1 MTTARPLNPPVDAS
15 GGSRRSATGPLAA
28 VLVVAVC
35 LTIGLSFAWLILR
48 AVGADPDSRA
58 GTGWGNVLG
67 FAPAAVLLGLW
78 VVRREQRPF
87 SALRLSGPG
96 IARKLLLGVA
106 TAIVGLVVLNVV
118 AGAVGA
124 GSDQEGGAAAAL
136 PQALLLLVTFAVQAP
151 TEELLF
157 RGFLLPVL
165 CRRWGMAA
173 GVLLTSALF
182 GLAHLVNPDAPP
194 VYALLTFLLGLA
206 LALWTL
212 ADGNLWRA
220 CAFHTVW
227 NWAPTALGGDDS
239 GNASGLDAATVT
251 SVACVLA
258 LLAACA
264 LWSFRRSLR
273 RRQPAAPAASGTA
286 GPPP

>member
-1 MTTARPLNPPVDAS
+1 MTTARPLNPSVETPD
-15 GGSRRSATGPLAA
+15 GPRRSTTGPLVA

-35 LTIGLSFAWLILR
+35 LTIGLSFAWLVLR
-48 AVGADPDSRA
+48 AVGADPDSPA

-67 FAPAAVLLGLW
+67 FAPAAALLGLW

-87 SALRLSGPG
+87 SALGLRGPG
-96 IARKLLLGVA
+96 RVRRLLLGVG
-106 TAIVGLVVLNVV
+106 TAIVGLIVLNIV
-118 AGAVGA
+118 AGAVA
-124 GSDQEGGAAAAL
+124 SGSEQEGGGALAL

-182 GLAHLVNPDAPP
+182 GLAHLINPAAPP

-206 LALWTL
+206 LAMWTL

-227 NWAPTALGGDDS
+227 NWAPTAFGGGGD

-264 LWSFRRSLR
+264 LWSLRRSLR
-273 RRQPAAPAASGTA
+273 RG
-286 GPPP
+286 